1 MREYKLIRSSR
12 RTLALEIGRD
22 LTLTVRAPM
31 KMPLSVIEE
40 FIEKHDKWIEK
51 KLDVMKNREIKPDN
65 LLPEE
70 IAALKMRA
78 KEILPKKVA
87 YFAEIMGLKPS
98 GVKIT
103 SAKKRF
109 GSCSGKNSLCFSYEL
124 MLYPDEAIDYVVV
137 HELAHIKH
145 RNHSARFYSLI
156 EKYLPD
162 YKTREKIL
170 KSR

>member
-31 KMPLSVIEE
+31 KMSLSVIEE
-40 FIEKHDKWIEK
+40 FIEKHDKWIDK

-78 KEILPKKVA
+78 KEILPKKVD
-87 YFAEIMGLKPS
+87 YFAEIMGLKPA

-145 RNHSARFYSLI
+145 RNHSAQFYSLI
-156 EKYLPD
+156 GKYLPD
-162 YKTREKIL
+162 YKTRERIL

>member
-31 KMPLSVIEE
+31 KMPLSDIEE

-78 KEILPKKVA
+78 KEILPKKVD
-87 YFAEIMGLKPS
+87 YFDEIMGLKPS

-145 RNHSARFYSLI
+145 RNHSSRFYNLI

>member
-12 RTLALEIGRD
+12 RTLSLEIGRD
-22 LTLTVRAPM
+22 LTVTVRAPM
-31 KMPLSVIEE
+31 KMPLSVIEA
-40 FIEKHDKWIEK
+40 FVQKHDKWIEK
-51 KLDVMKNREIKPDN
+51 KLDVMEKREIKPDN
-65 LLPEE
+65 LSAEE
-70 IAALKMRA
+70 IAALKKKA
-78 KEILPKKVA
+78 KEILPQKVA
-87 YFAEIMGLKPS
+87 YFSEIMELKPA

-109 GSCSGKNSLCFSYEL
+109 GSCSGKNSLCFSYQL

-145 RNHSARFYSLI
+145 RNHSAQFYSLI
-156 EKYLPD
+156 GKYLPD
-162 YKTREKIL
+162 YKTRERIL

>member
-65 LLPEE
+65 LLPKE

-124 MLYPDEAIDYVVV
+124 MLYPDETIDYVVV

-145 RNHSARFYSLI
+145 RNHSAQFYSLI
-156 EKYLPD
+156 GKYLPD
-162 YKTREKIL
+162 YKTRERIL

>member
-40 FIEKHDKWIEK
+40 FIEKHDKWIDK

-87 YFAEIMGLKPS
+87 YFSEIMGLKPS

-145 RNHSARFYSLI
+145 RNHSAKFYKLI

-162 YKTREKIL
+162 YKRREKIL

>member
-31 KMPLSVIEE
+31 KMPLSDIEA
-40 FIEKHDKWIEK
+40 FVQKHDKWIEK
-51 KLDVMKNREIKPDN
+51 KLSVMEKREIKPDN
-65 LLPEE
+65 LSAEE
-70 IAALKMRA
+70 IAALKKKA
-78 KEILPKKVA
+78 KEILPQKVA
-87 YFAEIMGLKPS
+87 YFSEIMGLKPAN
-98 GVKIT
+98 VKIT

-109 GSCSGKNSLCFSYEL
+109 GSCSGKNSLCFSYQL

-162 YKTREKIL
+162 YKTRERIL

>member
-12 RTLALEIGRD
+12 RTLALEIGPD
-22 LTLTVRAPM
+22 LTLTVRAPI

-78 KEILPKKVA
+78 KKILPKKVA
-87 YFAEIMGLKPS
+87 YFAEIMGLKPA

-109 GSCSGKNSLCFSYEL
+109 GSCSPKNSLCFSYEL

-145 RNHSARFYSLI
+145 RNHSAQFYSLI
-156 EKYLPD
+156 GKYLPD

>member
-31 KMPLSVIEE
+31 KMSLSDIEA
-40 FIEKHDKWIEK
+40 FVQKHDKWIEK
-51 KLDVMKNREIKPDN
+51 KLDVMKKREMKSDN

-78 KEILPKKVA
+78 KEILPQKVD

-145 RNHSARFYSLI
+145 RNHSSRFYNLI

-162 YKTREKIL
+162 YKTRERIL

>member
-65 LLPEE
+65 LSAEE

-78 KEILPKKVA
+78 KEILPKKVD

-124 MLYPDEAIDYVVV
+124 MLYPDETIDYVVV

>member
-31 KMPLSVIEE
+31 KMPLSDIEA
-40 FIEKHDKWIEK
+40 FVQKHDKWIEK
-51 KLDVMKNREIKPDN
+51 KLSVMEKREIKPDN
-65 LLPEE
+65 LSAEE

-124 MLYPDEAIDYVVV
+124 MLYPDEVIDYVVV

-162 YKTREKIL
+162 YKTRERIL

>member
-1 MREYKLIRSSR
+1 MREYKLIRSNR
-12 RTLALEIGRD
+12 RTLSLEIGRD
-22 LTLTVRAPM
+22 LTVTVRAPM

-40 FIEKHDKWIEK
+40 FIEKHDRWIDK

-78 KEILPKKVA
+78 KEILPKKVD
-87 YFAEIMGLKPS
+87 YFAEVMGLKPT

-145 RNHSARFYSLI
+145 RNHSAKFYNLI

>member
-31 KMPLSVIEE
+31 KMPLSDIEE

-51 KLDVMKNREIKPDN
+51 KLDVMKKREIKSDN
-65 LLPEE
+65 LSAAE

-78 KEILPKKVA
+78 KEILPQKVD

-145 RNHSARFYSLI
+145 RNHSAQFYNLI

-162 YKTREKIL
+162 YKTRERIL

>member
-22 LTLTVRAPM
+22 LTLTVRAPI

-40 FIEKHDKWIEK
+40 FIEKHDKWIDK

-78 KEILPKKVA
+78 KEILPKKVD
-87 YFAEIMGLKPS
+87 YFAEIMGLKPA

-145 RNHSARFYSLI
+145 RNHSAKFYNLI

>member
-109 GSCSGKNSLCFSYEL
+109 GSCSGKNSLCFSYDL

>member
-31 KMPLSVIEE
+31 KMPLSDIEE

-51 KLDVMKNREIKPDN
+51 KLDVMKKREMKSDN

-78 KEILPKKVA
+78 KEILPQKVD

-145 RNHSARFYSLI
+145 RNHSSRFYNLI

-162 YKTREKIL
+162 YKTRERIL

>member
-1 MREYKLIRSSR
+1 MREYKLIRSNR
-12 RTLALEIGRD
+12 RTLSLEIGRD
-22 LTLTVRAPM
+22 LTVTVRAPM
-31 KMPLSVIEE
+31 KMPLSDIEA
-40 FIEKHDKWIEK
+40 FVQKHDKWIEK
-51 KLDVMKNREIKPDN
+51 KLSVMEKREIKPDN
-65 LLPEE
+65 LSAEE
-70 IAALKMRA
+70 IAALKKKA
-78 KEILPKKVA
+78 KELLPQKVA
-87 YFAEIMGLKPS
+87 YFSEIMELKPA

-109 GSCSGKNSLCFSYEL
+109 GSCSGKNSLCFSYQL

-137 HELAHIKH
+137 HELTHIKH

-162 YKTREKIL
+162 YKTRERIL

>member
-22 LTLTVRAPM
+22 LTLTVRAPI

-40 FIEKHDKWIEK
+40 FIEKHDKWIDK

-78 KEILPKKVA
+78 KEILPKKVD

-145 RNHSARFYSLI
+145 RNHSAKFYKLI

-162 YKTREKIL
+162 YKRREKIL

>member
-40 FIEKHDKWIEK
+40 FIEKHDKWTEK

-78 KEILPKKVA
+78 KEILPKKVD

>member
-31 KMPLSVIEE
+31 KMPLSDIEE

-51 KLDVMKNREIKPDN
+51 KLDVMKKREMKSDN

-145 RNHSARFYSLI
+145 RNHSSRFYNLI

-162 YKTREKIL
+162 YKTRERIL

>member
-22 LTLTVRAPM
+22 LTLTVRAPI

-78 KEILPKKVA
+78 KEILPKKVD
-87 YFAEIMGLKPS
+87 YFAEIMGLKPA

-145 RNHSARFYSLI
+145 RNHSAKFYNLI

>member
-51 KLDVMKNREIKPDN
+51 KLDVMKRREMKSDN

-87 YFAEIMGLKPS
+87 YFAEIMGLKPT

-145 RNHSARFYSLI
+145 RNHSSRFYNLI

-170 KSR
+170 KS

>member
-31 KMPLSVIEE
+31 KMPLSDIEA
-40 FIEKHDKWIEK
+40 FVQKHDKWIEK
-51 KLDVMKNREIKPDN
+51 KLSVMEKREITPDN
-65 LLPEE
+65 LSAEE

-124 MLYPDEAIDYVVV
+124 MLYPDEVIDYVVV

-162 YKTREKIL
+162 YKTRERIL

>member
-78 KEILPKKVA
+78 KEILPQKVA

-98 GVKIT
+98 GVKIS

-145 RNHSARFYSLI
+145 RNHSSRFYNLI

-162 YKTREKIL
+162 YKKREKIL